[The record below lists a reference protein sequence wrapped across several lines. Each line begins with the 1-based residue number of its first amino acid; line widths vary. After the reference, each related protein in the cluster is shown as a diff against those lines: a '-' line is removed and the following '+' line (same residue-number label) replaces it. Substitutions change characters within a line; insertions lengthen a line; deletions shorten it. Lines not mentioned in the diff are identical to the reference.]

1 MKMNRNTIE
10 KGGENPMDNEL
21 VSPKID
27 VVFKKVFGE
36 EDILGEFLSDILE
49 IPKTDISELRIVP
62 QELVPD
68 DASGKF
74 CRLDLNLKVKD
85 KLINVEIQLRRQED
99 YRDRALFYWA
109 KLFTSELKSG
119 EPYGDLKKTITISIM
134 DFNLFKHEQ
143 YCCEVVPVVKG
154 TDEIYSDKFGMYF
167 FELRKVNKEI
177 DRNDRRKL
185 WMQFINAND
194 KEAFDM
200 INQTEAPA
208 IQHAVQLIYD
218 MSEDS
223 VIREKVRL
231 REKAMHDEASFLA
244 TARNEGKA
252 EGRAEGIE
260 IGEKKGRAEEREKMI
275 AAMRANN
282 IPEEQIQ
289 AMLKSM
295 E

>member
-1 MKMNRNTIE
+1 
-10 KGGENPMDNEL
+10 
-21 VSPKID
+21 
-27 VVFKKVFGE
+27 
-36 EDILGEFLSDILE
+36 
-49 IPKTDISELRIVP
+49 
-62 QELVPD
+62 
-68 DASGKF
+68 
-74 CRLDLNLKVKD
+74 
-85 KLINVEIQLRRQED
+85 
-99 YRDRALFYWA
+99 
-109 KLFTSELKSG
+109 
-119 EPYGDLKKTITISIM
+119 M

-185 WMQFINAND
+185 WMQFLNAND

-218 MSEDS
+218 MSEDA
-223 VIREKVRL
+223 VMREKVRL

-244 TARNEGKA
+244 TARNEGIEIGEKKGRA

-260 IGEKKGRAEEREKMI
+260 IGEEKAKNRLIEKWRKQGKTEQEI
-275 AAMRANN
+275 ADLLAD
-282 IPEEQIQ
+282 
-289 AMLKSM
+289 
-295 E
+295 

>member
-1 MKMNRNTIE
+1 MKVKSNTIV
-10 KGGENPMDNEL
+10 KDGENPMANEL

-36 EDILGEFLSDILE
+36 NNDILGGFLADILE
-49 IPKTDISELRIVP
+49 IPITDISELHVVK

-119 EPYGDLKKTITISIM
+119 EPYGDLKKTITINIM
-134 DFNLFKHEQ
+134 DFNLFEHEQ

-167 FELRKVNKEI
+167 FELRKVTKEI
-177 DRNDRRKL
+177 DRNDRKKL
-185 WMQFINAND
+185 WMQFLNAND

-208 IQHAVQLIYD
+208 IQHAVKLIYD

-223 VIREKVRL
+223 MIKEMVRL

-252 EGRAEGIE
+252 EGRAEG
-260 IGEKKGRAEEREKMI
+260 RAEEREKIIAKMKAKGLSDDMI
-275 AAMRANN
+275 A
-282 IPEEQIQ
+282 EYFED
-289 AMLKSM
+289 
-295 E
+295 